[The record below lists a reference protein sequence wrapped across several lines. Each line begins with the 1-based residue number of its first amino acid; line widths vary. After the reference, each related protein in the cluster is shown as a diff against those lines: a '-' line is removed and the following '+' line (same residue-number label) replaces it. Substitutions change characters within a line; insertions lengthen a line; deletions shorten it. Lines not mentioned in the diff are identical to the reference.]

1 MSYFPRGFV
10 NTGNACYRNA
20 VLQSLLASPP
30 LIRLLSAL
38 SDNAGRMP
46 ESMMVWREVL
56 KLSSELADEPL
67 PQLYKKK
74 SSSVASSTSSGQ
86 AGKAPD
92 QKASVKSQGAATKSP
107 SSSTVGGGKSSSGA
121 SSSGGSGAVNVSGGD
136 SLTPDDY
143 FVKTFF
149 AFRKKMAEFRGEAAL
164 PDPPSDNATAR
175 PRIPQEDAMEFMTY
189 FLESLNEE
197 ITGVDE
203 ESMKAAA
210 AKEADNAG
218 WESVSTTKTKTKVKN
233 VVDDASRVNS
243 AKGNAA
249 TTVTRLFY
257 GTLRSVV
264 CYPANKSSA
273 NTKINSA
280 TFQPFSNLNL
290 NITEPMES
298 NGPYSLQNFKR
309 ASTTSA
315 SVSTS
320 APVSTLSNEPVLQCS
335 LPPLTLGC
343 ALEGYFQSTPLDEG
357 AYKTIQFEHLPQVL
371 VLQLDRFYYDYNSN
385 VPGKTDRDIRYPM
398 SLELPDKMLSAE
410 LIDRIQQ
417 EAQGESGHTNNI
429 NTNSAV
435 HVSYSLVAVVRHHGA
450 TATSGHYTAL
460 CRDNKRTTASAPST
474 SSTTAGSLSSS
485 LSRAA
490 EAATGSTGIASAA
503 VGGGKWGWEYDDAK
517 VTAISADDALQ
528 ATQTAYILLYCRN

>member
-1 MSYFPRGFV
+1 
-10 NTGNACYRNA
+10 
-20 VLQSLLASPP
+20 
-30 LIRLLSAL
+30 
-38 SDNAGRMP
+38 MP
-46 ESMMVWREVL
+46 ESMIVWREVL
-56 KLSSELADEPL
+56 KMTGELSNEPL

-86 AGKAPD
+86 AGKALD
-92 QKASVKSQGAATKSP
+92 QKSSIKPQVASSLQGIATKGP
-107 SSSTVGGGKSSSGA
+107 SSSSVGGGKSLSGA
-121 SSSGGSGAVNVSGGD
+121 SSMGGSGAVNVLGGD

-143 FVKTFF
+143 FVKTFY
-149 AFRKKMAEFRGEAAL
+149 AFRKKMAESRGEAAP
-164 PDPPSDNATAR
+164 PDMPFDNAAAR

-197 ITGVDE
+197 VSGMDE
-203 ESMKAAA
+203 ESEAAA
-210 AKEADNAG
+210 AKKEADNGG
-218 WESVSTTKTKTKVKN
+218 WESVSTTKTKIKVKN

-264 CYPANKSSA
+264 CYPANKSSSKP
-273 NTKINSA
+273 KINSA

-298 NGPYSLQNFKR
+298 SSGLSSLQNFKV

-315 SVSTS
+315 
-320 APVSTLSNEPVLQCS
+320 PLSTLSNEPVLPCS

-343 ALEGYFQSTPLDEG
+343 ALEGYFKSTSLDEG
-357 AYKTIQFEHLPQVL
+357 AFKTIQFEHLPQVL

-385 VPGKTDRDIRYPM
+385 TPGKIDRDIRYPM
-398 SLELPDKMLSAE
+398 TLELPDSMLSDE
-410 LIDRIQQ
+410 LIIRIRQ
-417 EAQGESGHTNNI
+417 EVSMEP
-429 NTNSAV
+429 NSAV

-460 CRDNKRTTASAPST
+460 CRDNKQTTASAPVG
-474 SSTTAGSLSSS
+474 SSNAGSLSSS

-490 EAATGSTGIASAA
+490 EAATGSAVTATGAV
-503 VGGGKWGWEYDDAK
+503 VGGSWGWEYDDAK

-528 ATQTAYILLYCRN
+528 ATQTAYVLLYCRN